1 MMTSDPGV
9 SYYEVSGIVIKPPGI
24 AALSLIGAGALGVFL
39 FIAVFMYMFLK
50 EQRTV
55 SSRVNTPAPLPTI
68 SGGRIH
74 ERLREETTDS
84 FDGAE
89 LVSLSPSEIMTLPW
103 SWHEGLNNLV
113 RAETTHTIVAE

>member
-89 LVSLSPSEIMTLPW
+89 LVSLSPSE
-103 SWHEGLNNLV
+103 NNLV